1 MTKLY
6 SINYTKVA
14 VHGATIEH
22 MPHYDQC
29 AYARDDYTCE
39 ICASQVS
46 RNHVKL
52 LECVIGGK
60 QGGFVQ
66 FCNFRC
72 IFTYY
77 LHFLMI

>member
-1 MTKLY
+1 MEY
-6 SINYTKVA
+6 
-14 VHGATIEH
+14 

-29 AYARDDYTCE
+29 TYARDVYTCE
-39 ICASQVS
+39 ICASQVP

-52 LECVIGGK
+52 SERVIVGK

-66 FCNFRC
+66 LCNFQS

-77 LHFLMI
+77 LEFLMI

>member
-6 SINYTKVA
+6 SIHYTKVA
-14 VHGATIEH
+14 VHGATMEH

-29 AYARDDYTCE
+29 AYARDVYTCE

-52 LECVIGGK
+52 SERVIGGK

-77 LHFLMI
+77 LYFLMI

>member
-6 SINYTKVA
+6 SIHYTKVA
-14 VHGATIEH
+14 VHGATMEH
-22 MPHYDQC
+22 IPHYDQC
-29 AYARDDYTCE
+29 AYARDVYTCG

-52 LECVIGGK
+52 SERAIGRN

-77 LHFLMI
+77 LNCLMI